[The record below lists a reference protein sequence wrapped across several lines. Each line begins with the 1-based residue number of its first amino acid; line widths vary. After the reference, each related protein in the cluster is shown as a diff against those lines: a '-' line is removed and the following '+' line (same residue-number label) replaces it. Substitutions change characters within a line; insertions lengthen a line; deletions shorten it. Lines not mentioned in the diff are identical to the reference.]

1 MTSVATP
8 PSFKKTNYAMTGSLT
23 FHTCCE
29 VHFPSPYPSWLCIR
43 LPFWVAYIPLSFSI
57 HFVLQI
63 KPFSSLLT
71 TTLPWCNIPLWRTE
85 TTYSLR
91 TLARKWS
98 GPFLMLD
105 LIYLIMMWLTDD
117 WCVTI
122 HVYGCYWLSWL
133 SVQVCDLEDAE
144 ASVDPLGLR
153 TESGS
158 VLLGWFVIMMLI
170 WCDVLMMVFWHDYWW
185 CRLTIACRLDSH
197 ME

>member
-1 MTSVATP
+1 M
-8 PSFKKTNYAMTGSLT
+8 LQQ
-23 FHTCCE
+23 H
-29 VHFPSPYPSWLCIR
+29 LC
-43 LPFWVAYIPLSFSI
+43 A
-57 HFVLQI
+57 
-63 KPFSSLLT
+63 KLL
-71 TTLPWCNIPLWRTE
+71 CNIPLWRTE

-158 VLLGWFVIMMLI
+158 VLLGWFVYY
-170 WCDVLMMVFWHDYWW
+170 DVDLMWW
-185 CRLTIACRLDSH
+185 FDDDILTWLLVMQADDSLPTWLTYGVKGPHTIAERLRERGGQQPCH
-197 ME
+197 RLLALPPWLEL